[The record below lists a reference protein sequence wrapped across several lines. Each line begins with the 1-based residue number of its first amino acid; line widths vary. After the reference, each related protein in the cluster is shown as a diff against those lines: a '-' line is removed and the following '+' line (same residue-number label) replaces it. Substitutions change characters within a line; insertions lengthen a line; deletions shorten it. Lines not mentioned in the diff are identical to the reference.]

1 MFDTHWWIT
10 LIQNSRLSW
19 KSTVTDN
26 HIISAEKAWAGDSE
40 FPSQDEQLHQYI
52 ILCIYFFKQ
61 EDLHTQNKSED
72 HHHD

>member
-1 MFDTHWWIT
+1 MFDTHWWII

-19 KSTVTDN
+19 KSTVTAN

-52 ILCIYFFKQ
+52 ILCIYFLKQ
-61 EDLHTQNKSED
+61 EDLHAQNKSED